1 MTRVKICGLTTES
14 DLELV
19 VGAGVDAVGII
30 VDVPVE
36 TPREV
41 SVDRAAELA
50 DAVPPFAASVLVTMP
65 DTVDRTVHVADAVEP
80 DVLQLHG
87 EFGVDELADI
97 RERTGRSLVLA
108 VDADEASNAGR
119 YDGTVDAFLVD
130 TPAEDGGGGT
140 GRTHDWGRTKSV
152 AANLESPV
160 ILAGGLTPENVDA
173 AVDAVDPFAVD
184 VASGVEAEG
193 GIKDGDAVRSFVEH
207 AKHSYG
213 TEASPQP

>member
-36 TPREV
+36 TPRRYR
-41 SVDRAAELA
+41 SIAR
-50 DAVPPFAASVLVTMP
+50 PNWPMPSPFATSVLVTMP

-108 VDADEASNAGR
+108 VDADEASNARR

-140 GRTHDWGRTKSV
+140 GRTHDWGGRDRWPRIS
-152 AANLESPV
+152 SHP
-160 ILAGGLTPENVDA
+160 
-173 AVDAVDPFAVD
+173 
-184 VASGVEAEG
+184 
-193 GIKDGDAVRSFVEH
+193 
-207 AKHSYG
+207 
-213 TEASPQP
+213 